1 MNTAAGFTNN
11 PPMNKND
18 SRRSLMMF
26 TASMLI
32 FGTIGIFRRY
42 IPLPSAFL
50 AFARGVL
57 GGLFLLFFLKLRGKD
72 VFRHL
77 PPRQLLRLSVPGA
90 LIGFNWMLLFE
101 AYNHTTVAV
110 ATLCY
115 YMQPTI
121 VILLS
126 PLVFR
131 ERLTGRK
138 AFCAF
143 LSVIGMVLI
152 SGAAGGGSLK
162 HADLTG
168 ILLGLGAAALY
179 ACVVISNKK
188 TQDADPFRKTV
199 LQLLAAGI
207 VMIPYL
213 FLTDGFSGISFDPS
227 VLLLVL
233 AVGLIHTGIAYALY
247 FGSMKGLSL
256 QSIAML
262 SYIDPVSA
270 LLFSSL
276 LLKEQLSLMQIAGA
290 CLIIGSAL
298 LSEMKRNAIA

>member
-1 MNTAAGFTNN
+1 M
-11 PPMNKND
+11 
-18 SRRSLMMF
+18 
-26 TASMLI
+26 
-32 FGTIGIFRRY
+32 
-42 IPLPSAFL
+42 
-50 AFARGVL
+50 
-57 GGLFLLFFLKLRGKD
+57 
-72 VFRHL
+72 
-77 PPRQLLRLSVPGA
+77 
-90 LIGFNWMLLFE
+90 
-101 AYNHTTVAV
+101 
-110 ATLCY
+110 
-115 YMQPTI
+115 
-121 VILLS
+121 
-126 PLVFR
+126 
-131 ERLTGRK
+131 GRK
-138 AFCAF
+138 AVCAF

-152 SGAAGGGSLK
+152 SGAAGSGSLK

-233 AVGLIHTGIAYALY
+233 AVGLIIHTVIAYALY
-247 FGSMKGLSL
+247 FGSMKGMSV

-276 LLKEQLSLMQIAGA
+276 LLKEPLSLMQIAGA

-298 LSEMKRNAIA
+298 LSEMKRNATA